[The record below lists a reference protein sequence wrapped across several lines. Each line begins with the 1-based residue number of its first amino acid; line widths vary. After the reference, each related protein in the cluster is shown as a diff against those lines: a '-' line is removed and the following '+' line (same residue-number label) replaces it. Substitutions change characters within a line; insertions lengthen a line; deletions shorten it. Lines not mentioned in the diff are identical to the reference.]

1 MGSVGSYR
9 SLKKSG
15 EFSVIYKVANKW
27 HCNGAV
33 VFYKISDEKKVGFT
47 AGKKVGNAVL
57 RNRAKRRLRAIFAQ
71 IEQKLKDGI
80 YVFVAKEGLKN
91 MDYKQ
96 LKSSLLWS
104 FKRLE
109 CFK

>member
-1 MGSVGSYR
+1 M
-9 SLKKSG
+9 KKSG
-15 EFSVIYKVANKW
+15 EFSAVYKTANKW
-27 HCNGAV
+27 HCEGAV
-33 VFYKISDEKKVGFT
+33 VFYKMSNEKKAGFT

-71 IEQKLKDGI
+71 VEQGLKEGI
-80 YVFVAKEGLKN
+80 YIFVAKEGLKN

-96 LKSSLLWS
+96 LRSSLLWS

-109 CFK
+109 CFR

>member
-1 MGSVGSYR
+1 
-9 SLKKSG
+9 
-15 EFSVIYKVANKW
+15 
-27 HCNGAV
+27 V

>member
-1 MGSVGSYR
+1 
-9 SLKKSG
+9 LKKSD
-15 EFSVIYKVANKW
+15 EFSAVYKVANKW
-27 HCNGAV
+27 HCEGAV
-33 VFYKISDEKKVGFT
+33 VFYKTSNEKKAGFT

-57 RNRAKRRLRAIFAQ
+57 RNRAKRRLRAIFTQ
-71 IEQKLKDGI
+71 TEQKLKEGI
-80 YVFVAKEGLKN
+80 YIFVAKEGLKN

>member
-1 MGSVGSYR
+1 M
-9 SLKKSG
+9 KKSD
-15 EFSVIYKVANKW
+15 EFSIVYKVANKW
-27 HCNGAV
+27 HCEGAV
-33 VFYKISDEKKVGFT
+33 VFYKMSDEKKVGFT

-71 IEQKLKDGI
+71 TEQRLKDGI

-96 LKSSLLWS
+96 LRSSLLWS

-109 CFK
+109 CFR

>member
-1 MGSVGSYR
+1 M
-9 SLKKSG
+9 KKSD
-15 EFSVIYKVANKW
+15 EFSAVYKVANKW
-27 HCNGAV
+27 HCEGAV
-33 VFYKISDEKKVGFT
+33 VFYKTSNEKKAGFT

-57 RNRAKRRLRAIFAQ
+57 RNRAKRRLRAIFTQ
-71 IEQKLKDGI
+71 TEQKLKEGI
-80 YVFVAKEGLKN
+80 YIFVAKEGLKN